1 MNMWSGLVFSIT
13 FLFSAIASPFWGGLA
28 DRKGRK
34 NHAATLC
41 VGYGCCDA
49 ADGTGAKISGSS

>member
-1 MNMWSGLVFSIT
+1 MSIT

-34 NHAATLC
+34 L
-41 VGYGCCDA
+41 
-49 ADGTGAKISGSS
+49 

>member
-1 MNMWSGLVFSIT
+1 MSIT

-34 NHAATLC
+34 LM
-41 VGYGCCDA
+41 
-49 ADGTGAKISGSS
+49 